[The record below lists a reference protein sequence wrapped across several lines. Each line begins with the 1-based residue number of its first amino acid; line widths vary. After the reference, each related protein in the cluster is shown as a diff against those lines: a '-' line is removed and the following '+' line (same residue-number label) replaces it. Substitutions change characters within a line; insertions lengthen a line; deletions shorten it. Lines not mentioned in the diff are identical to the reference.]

1 MIEFRKSLNLAASQ
15 LENHL
20 DYALEEFGQKCVR
33 QGPVPLV
40 PLRDGLGLRLECE
53 KKNQR
58 VKTRPTDYCFVYLR
72 IRGAVPSNDDDTSHI
87 NSLTLVHLSSWV
99 RPLWRVVRITATE
112 HFTLLYFDCF
122 CRRFYISFLHRITSF
137 LPL

>member
-72 IRGAVPSNDDDTSHI
+72 IRGAAPGNDDFAIAASRSATLCCGIALSFGSI
-87 NSLTLVHLSSWV
+87 TPTGTTTASIGLLLT
-99 RPLWRVVRITATE
+99 I
-112 HFTLLYFDCF
+112 
-122 CRRFYISFLHRITSF
+122 
-137 LPL
+137 

>member
-40 PLRDGLGLRLECE
+40 PNLHHSTINYYPSLWVCR
-53 KKNQR
+53 
-58 VKTRPTDYCFVYLR
+58 
-72 IRGAVPSNDDDTSHI
+72 AVPGNDDFAIAASRSATRCC
-87 NSLTLVHLSSWV
+87 V
-99 RPLWRVVRITATE
+99 RQGPVPW
-112 HFTLLYFDCF
+112 FKKF
-122 CRRFYISFLHRITSF
+122 
-137 LPL
+137 